1 MMKKE
6 GRFCGEAY
14 VVLATPL
21 FVDIALTKNKS
32 YMGRRYIE
40 IFRAKKLVD
49 AVCTISALSKRC
61 FRITIVLCSRR

>member
-1 MMKKE
+1 MVKKD

-14 VVLATPL
+14 VVLASPL

-40 IFRAKKLVD
+40 IFRAKKLVH
-49 AVCTISALSKRC
+49 
-61 FRITIVLCSRR
+61 VLLNGRPHD